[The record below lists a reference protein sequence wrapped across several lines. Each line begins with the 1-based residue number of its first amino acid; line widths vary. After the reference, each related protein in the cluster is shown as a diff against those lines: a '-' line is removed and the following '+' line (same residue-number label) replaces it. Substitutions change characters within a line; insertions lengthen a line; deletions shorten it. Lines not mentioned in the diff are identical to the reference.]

1 MVQDGPT
8 NTGYGTTNADA
19 GEGIGMLK
27 RGFKKILKKQ
37 FTHIRTYF
45 GGRSYPNLVC
55 VRNLR
60 TYVRT

>member
-27 RGFKKILKKQ
+27 GIRKNIKKQ
-37 FTHIRTYF
+37 LIHIRTYF